1 MNGPLSGLGTPVQD
15 GKFGLP
21 EDGFVQFFPFG
32 EWPGVVEF
40 GDEKPE
46 DVPDVVQ
53 DAEGKWYLDI
63 VQVLDREASEACRNS
78 FARDAL
84 IDYEHESDEP
94 SGSTRAGGWAEE
106 VATRNDGHYGRIR
119 WSADGLRDVTGGMF
133 RYLSPVFPWRDLEH
147 LGANRYRPKSYT
159 KIALTNSPRLKGIKA
174 VSNSAVRNYDPS
186 QDRDPAGKW
195 TGGGGSSAPGGGGDH
210 ESIMKA
216 HDEAIKKAKGA
227 EKTKAMQAKLDY
239 MTDRRRK
246 AEADIEATKARRDA
260 VAEKH
265 AAVQAEID
273 QAKAHLEVAK
283 APKRISASEADALLS
298 QGIAERDPDGNEVR
312 FGKRLADYLATKDP
326 KDAAKRKVHL
336 EWARDAVR
344 TTKPIHPEGMHD
356 RVVYAKKFR
365 DENGAVKGIVTIAG
379 KEIEGFE
386 VFNLYRKAP
395 GKIPN
400 SEVRQSGGLS
410 PRRASQVYAIAGNL
424 FGDFN
429 ITPAETDVNPL
440 DPRVGSTGT
449 APEQAEREKE
459 KKTMREQMIQ
469 ALGLPPETTDE
480 QLVAAVGDM
489 KKRLDE
495 INAREQEAQVENDL
509 KTYGDRVQDPKVLK
523 DALAKNRDAILPV
536 LKVLKPAAPAQALN
550 TAKTKTPAEGPTAA
564 NRAKEQERAVEDYRV
579 KNKCSRREAW
589 AAMRREKPE
598 LFAKED

>member
-1 MNGPLSGLGTPVQD
+1 MVKNFSPWMWTKKLSSLSR
-15 GKFGLP
+15 
-21 EDGFVQFFPFG
+21 
-32 EWPGVVEF
+32 WNGVVEF
-40 GDEKPE
+40 GDEKHE
-46 DVPDVVQ
+46 DVTGVVQ

-94 SGSTRAGGWAEE
+94 SGSTRAGGWAED

-159 KIALTNSPRLKGIKA
+159 KLALTNSPRLKGIKA
-174 VSNSAVRNYDPS
+174 VSNS
-186 QDRDPAGKW
+186 
-195 TGGGGSSAPGGGGDH
+195 DH
-210 ESIMKA
+210 
-216 HDEAIKKAKGA
+216 
-227 EKTKAMQAKLDY
+227 KT
-239 MTDRRRK
+239 
-246 AEADIEATKARRDA
+246 
-260 VAEKH
+260 
-265 AAVQAEID
+265 
-273 QAKAHLEVAK
+273 
-283 APKRISASEADALLS
+283 
-298 QGIAERDPDGNEVR
+298 
-312 FGKRLADYLATKDP
+312 
-326 KDAAKRKVHL
+326 
-336 EWARDAVR
+336 
-344 TTKPIHPEGMHD
+344 
-356 RVVYAKKFR
+356 
-365 DENGAVKGIVTIAG
+365 
-379 KEIEGFE
+379 
-386 VFNLYRKAP
+386 
-395 GKIPN
+395 
-400 SEVRQSGGLS
+400 
-410 PRRASQVYAIAGNL
+410 
-424 FGDFN
+424 
-429 ITPAETDVNPL
+429 L